1 MASLALAA
9 LSACTPPLSGA
20 FTTSS
25 PTLAHVSLTPLPSDG
40 ETGAAGC
47 EPPSPTGSFVGEVSG
62 TAARGTVWAWFLQ
75 AYPPHAV
82 VEDKT
87 VWRLDGPNVPERHS
101 SH

>member
-1 MASLALAA
+1 MFRRPLMASLALAA

-47 EPPSPTGSFVGEVSG
+47 EPPSPTGSFVGAGSG
-62 TAARGTVWAWFLQ
+62 TAARRRGSAWFLQ
-75 AYPPHAV
+75 PHPPHAGV
-82 VEDKT
+82 DDQT
-87 VWRLDGPNVPERHS
+87 VWPRARPT
-101 SH
+101 